1 MINKVGTIDET
12 FRFFKMDVLAGKD
25 DMIATVKENSCT
37 FTFDFSKVY
46 WNSRLH
52 TEHQRIVDILK
63 PKDVVLDVF
72 AGVGPF
78 AIPACRK
85 GCTVYAN
92 DLNPNSYSSLL
103 DNAKNNKVKN
113 LHGYCLDGRDFIR
126 TVVGKLIAEH
136 DAIHSKSIVSHVILN
151 LPAIAVE
158 FLDAFKGLFSSV
170 SLNIRPNMVLPKV
183 HCYCFCKGAVEDA
196 IQQVQQN
203 LGTVLDPASFSVFEV
218 RDVAPKKL
226 MMRVSFDLPPSVAY
240 WTGEKIACEKSTS
253 ATDMKGVKRKS

>member
-1 MINKVGTIDET
+1 MVNKVGSIDET

-25 DMIATVKENSCT
+25 DMITTVKEHGYT

-78 AIPACRK
+78 AIPACHK
-85 GCTVYAN
+85 GCIVYAN
-92 DLNPNSYSSLL
+92 DLNPYSYSSLL
-103 DNAKNNKVKN
+103 DNAKKNKVEN

-136 DAIHSKSIVSHVILN
+136 DVIHSTKPIVSHVIMN

-158 FLDAFKGLFSSV
+158 FLDAFKGLFSSA
-170 SLNIRPNMVLPKV
+170 SLNIRPNMILPKV
-183 HCYCFCKGAVEDA
+183 HCYCFCKGSEDAVEESV
-196 IQQVQQN
+196 QQVH
-203 LGTVLDPASFSVFEV
+203 G
-218 RDVAPKKL
+218 
-226 MMRVSFDLPPSVAY
+226 
-240 WTGEKIACEKSTS
+240 I
-253 ATDMKGVKRKS
+253 KRT